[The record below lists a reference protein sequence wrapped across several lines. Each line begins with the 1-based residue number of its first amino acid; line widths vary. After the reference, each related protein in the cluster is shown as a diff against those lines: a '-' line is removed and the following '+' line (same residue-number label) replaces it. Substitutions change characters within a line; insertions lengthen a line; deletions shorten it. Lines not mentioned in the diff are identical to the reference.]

1 MNAPFPQ
8 PRPILSAPQRHAQAA
23 SLATRAERPE
33 HDARLLTCGGA
44 EARIVLD
51 GTPYVLRITRLGKL
65 ILTK

>member
-1 MNAPFPQ
+1 MNAPM
-8 PRPILSAPQRHAQAA
+8 PRPAPAPVPPVP
-23 SLATRAERPE
+23 RARPPA
-33 HDARLLTCGGA
+33 HDARELTGGGV

>member
-8 PRPILSAPQRHAQAA
+8 PR
-23 SLATRAERPE
+23 TDRPE
-33 HDARLLTCGGA
+33 HDARVLTCGGA